1 MGEIS
6 IATLLLEGV
15 GLGVLLILVCAFGIR
30 NGAVGMLQLYHKDV
44 QDRCVELGLTTHEK
58 IKRNSLMFKAI
69 CLPMYIVYVLVCVY
83 VLNGARGFVQGFVQ
97 LFVILFILNLIDRF
111 FIDEWWVSHTKA
123 WTIPGTEDMKPYI
136 TTDDKKRKWLFG
148 TVGMLVISA
157 MLSGIMT
164 IFVH

>member
-58 IKRNSLMFKAI
+58 IKRNSLMFKAV

-83 VLNGARGFVQGFVQ
+83 ILNGARGFVQGFVQ
-97 LFVILFILNLIDRF
+97 LFAILFVLNLIDRF
-111 FIDEWWVSHTKA
+111 FIDEWWVGHTKA
-123 WTIPGTEDMKPYI
+123 WTILGTEDMKPYI

-157 MLSGIMT
+157 VLSGIMT